1 MDYMLSQAYYTAA
14 DSKHGNPVQATGL
27 CDFWVAL
34 WTVQNQPKILQ
45 KSFVSGGCNSCK
57 SYIFGFVRHI
67 FKELLV

>member
-1 MDYMLSQAYYTAA
+1 MLSQAYYTAA
-14 DSKHGNPVQATGL
+14 DSKYGNPVQATGL

-34 WTVQNQPKILQ
+34 STVQNQPKILQ

-57 SYIFGFVRHI
+57 SYIFGFVRHL

>member
-57 SYIFGFVRHI
+57 SYIFGFVRHL

>member
-1 MDYMLSQAYYTAA
+1 MDSMLSQAYYTAA

>member
-1 MDYMLSQAYYTAA
+1 MLSQAYYTAA